1 MPTFDS
7 DFQFILSALDQLE
20 SYLLTKDIYRP
31 IGIRA
36 PKGEPPYP
44 QFTLGSLLLAKERA
58 QVTAQSPVEKAQL
71 TRKLNELEAIHSK
84 WRSAWGSKASAEF
97 RSRLKLWSDYL
108 SEYRDEPE
116 AHEDRYAYEISR
128 RVMLE
133 LLQPD
138 TIDLPSADEEL
149 LLVLDNMLRAVFAP
163 GEFLWDDPLR
173 MAFPKEDYWYLYG
186 FLPRTPHKTTVA

>member
-1 MPTFDS
+1 MPTFDN
-7 DFQFILSALDQLE
+7 DFHFILAALDQLE

-36 PKGEPPYP
+36 PRGEPPYP
-44 QFTLGSLLLAKERA
+44 QFTLGSLLLAKERS
-58 QVTAQSPVEKAQL
+58 QVTAQSPAEKAQL
-71 TRKLNELEAIHSK
+71 AGKLNELEAIRSK
-84 WRSAWGSKASAEF
+84 WRSAWGLKATAEF

-116 AHEDRYAYEISR
+116 AHDDRYAYEISR

-133 LLQPD
+133 LLRPD

-149 LLVLDNMLRAVFAP
+149 LTVVDNMLRAVLAP
-163 GEFLWDDPLR
+163 GEFLWEEPLR
-173 MAFPKEDYWYLYG
+173 MAFPEETYWYLYG
-186 FLPRTPHKTTVA
+186 FLPKTPNKTTVE